1 MTDFLKAIQL
11 GDTWA
16 SLISSLAFLK
26 DSWLLPWLPLTLQQ
40 VEGVE
45 LLELVELVE
54 LVEVEEE
61 EEEQQR
67 EERKVQ
73 GS

>member
-1 MTDFLKAIQL
+1 M
-11 GDTWA
+11 

-40 VEGVE
+40 VEGEQPLLVESELAGLEVVE
-45 LLELVELVE
+45 LLELVEV
-54 LVEVEEE
+54 VEVEE